1 MDRFGNLRL
10 GAEAGM
16 LEGRAAAGDKVV
28 VEIGETIWES
38 MVASTYGDVGRGEL
52 LLYADSSG
60 WLGLALR
67 EGDLAARADVRPLEL
82 VTIFTR
88 RKVGVRPLLH
98 FLPSQNV
105 AGLEVEKG
113 SDPNFPNAGWRC
125 CGRKSARP
133 RA

>member
-1 MDRFGNLRL
+1 MSPCLAPSPWKEAWEVPGALCCQVIDVDRFGNLRL
-10 GAEAGM
+10 GVEAAK

-52 LLYADSSG
+52 LLYTDSSG

-88 RKVGVRPLLH
+88 
-98 FLPSQNV
+98 
-105 AGLEVEKG
+105 
-113 SDPNFPNAGWRC
+113 
-125 CGRKSARP
+125 
-133 RA
+133 